1 MIDVQKST
9 QARFIV
15 LLRFVLVIAF
25 FLSLLAFPTTL
36 VVQASDLDCTPN
48 LIEGLRTRCQP
59 FADPVTGQIIPETEY
74 MKCADGIQ
82 CDLDVNGNDTR
93 RCCVEALDGSY
104 GGKCKDPGMISRNKL
119 GTDSGGPNTIYD
131 FKPKNCNVDEDAVSP
146 SGKRVLIVPP
156 LPPPIPGDPPE
167 EQSLI
172 DYIITNNT
180 LPTDDSTGSV
190 GGLPVIEETFQ
201 VDLHPALQQPTK
213 LNTTWYF
220 TVDDGSS
227 PATAVVG
234 TRRYFINE
242 SLVTQNN
249 GLLHYYIDGFDIGRR
264 KPVDPRKTAGG
275 DSGPLKNLGC
285 KLGNAFLTPIYNAVA
300 SLNRMVTNQNN
311 LPDVT
316 LLCNDGTPQFLDPGA
331 LTFNADGSI
340 SGLDP
345 DKCRCVDVNSGPG
358 TAAVLLC
365 TRFIAGIEDG
375 NTGGPQ
381 WRALLPAPD
390 ANGVGSTRFA
400 GLLFGQ
406 VEHTN
411 SIDAFKQGI
420 KSEID
425 AFFNSNEVR
434 YWADNLVQISTNV
447 YIPEIFL
454 VRFFGKHSVSV
465 NAPPLTNAE
474 LDTFKK
480 NPFVR
485 QYIGCLTCAKYGGY
499 PSALGCMPMDKV
511 ERFLG
516 EGVLGVG
523 ITFAGA
529 FSILC
534 IIFGAIQFQ
543 LSGGESAKVQKA
555 QKLITQCVVG
565 LLIILFSIFLLR
577 FVGVNLLRIY
587 GLG

>member
-9 QARFIV
+9 RARLVYF
-15 LLRFVLVIAF
+15 LRFALTVVFL
-25 FLSLLAFPTTL
+25 LSLVTFPTTH
-36 VVQASDLDCTPN
+36 VVQASDADCAPN
-48 LIEGLRTRCQP
+48 LIEGLRTACQA
-59 FADPVTGQIIPETEY
+59 FADPATGQIIPGTEY

-82 CDLDVNGNDTR
+82 CDPDVNGKNTR
-93 RCCVEALDGSY
+93 RCCVIPNPGSY
-104 GGKCKDPGMISRNKL
+104 GGDCKDPGAISRSKL
-119 GTDSGGPNTIYD
+119 GTDSGIPNTVLN
-131 FKPKNCNVDEDAVSP
+131 FKPKNCNVDEDVLSP
-146 SGKRVLIVPP
+146 SGERVLIVPP
-156 LPPPIPGDPPE
+156 VPALVPGDPPE
-167 EQSLI
+167 EQTLVEYL
-172 DYIITNNT
+172 DRNGV
-180 LPTDDSTGSV
+180 LPTDDSNGSV
-190 GGLPVIEETFQ
+190 GGMPIIEETFQ
-201 VDLHPALQQPTK
+201 VTVDPPVLNEIK
-213 LNTTWYF
+213 LNITWYF
-220 TVDDGSS
+220 TVDDD
-227 PATAVVG
+227 PALPTYL
-234 TRRYFINE
+234 TRRYFIN
-242 SLVTQNN
+242 SNVAGNF
-249 GLLHYYIDGFDIGRR
+249 GLLHYHINGFDMGSR
-264 KPVDPRKTAGG
+264 KPVDPRKGEGTAAGN
-275 DSGPLKNLGC
+275 GPLKNLGC
-285 KLGNAFLTPIYNAVA
+285 KIGNAFLTPLYNGIA
-300 SLNRMVTNQNN
+300 SLNRLVTNQNN

-345 DKCRCVDVNSGPG
+345 TKCKCVDVNSGPG

-375 NTGGPQ
+375 NTGGAQ

-390 ANGVGSTRFA
+390 ENGNGSQRFA
-400 GLLFGQ
+400 KLLFGGI
-406 VEHTN
+406 TDTDT
-411 SIDAFKQGI
+411 IDQFQQGI

-425 AFFNSNEVR
+425 GFFNSDEVR
-434 YWADNLVQISTNV
+434 YWADNLKRISSNV
-447 YIPEIFL
+447 YIPEIFM
-454 VRFFGKHSVSV
+454 VRFFGVHSIPL
-465 NAPPLTNAE
+465 NPPPITNAE

-485 QYIGCLTCAKYGGY
+485 QYIGCLSCALYGGY

-511 ERFLG
+511 ERFLA
-516 EGVLGVG
+516 EGVLGWG

-534 IIFGAIQFQ
+534 IIYGAIQFQ
-543 LSGGESAKVQKA
+543 LSAGESAKVQKA